1 MGNFKLFFFS
11 AVLAPALLT
20 CVPLPAPAQDTDRI
34 DAVLRITGA
43 SSEEDLDEQE
53 VERYMR
59 FLSHPLEIN
68 SASRS
73 RLLSSGL
80 LTRYQVA
87 SLEEY
92 RSVYGDVLSFSEL
105 SLVDGFGEEITRAL
119 RPFLSLSSHALPG
132 ASSSDTMRTRQDYL
146 ARIAYKSGDS
156 NYGIKYRLEAGGR
169 VDFSFAA
176 RNSYQDK
183 LLSLPSSWSANI
195 TFHSR
200 KRVSKVVLGDYNL
213 RLGQGLSLW
222 SGLSLSGLSSSSSF
236 SRKPTGL
243 SSSWS
248 WSNAG
253 GHRGVAADYQL
264 GRFYFVSFLSSPGLR
279 QLMEKSSKGPPGL
292 MSGASVGWF
301 GRNGQASFCAWGSS
315 ERGGTLG
322 KGKVSGDLRWN
333 FSGVDIFAESA
344 FDLKGKSL
352 AAVAG
357 VSARIGEDWRLSSVA
372 RLYPA
377 SFDGSFSGGVRSWS
391 KTSDERGV
399 AVGLE
404 RFGASLTVDLASK
417 MSDFSKRQCKVFM
430 KIPFQVGDEV
440 VLSVRATER
449 IRPYEEYL
457 VYKTGVRV
465 DLDWSS
471 AGISARYGENDGDSW
486 KVRTRLEGSLCRSM
500 GGLLYLEGGR
510 KTDKWYVYSRGTLF
524 FVDYWDDRIYS
535 YERDAPGNF
544 TVPAYYGR
552 GISFSAVGGRKFYFK
567 KRKALKVYFRASN
580 VRYPFMREPKPSVFE
595 AKIQAV
601 ASL

>member
-1 MGNFKLFFFS
+1 MFFFS

-53 VERYMR
+53 VERYLR

-200 KRVSKVVLGDYNL
+200 KRVNRISAWVTGYRNVQKALLFALLQPNDRLKTLQDSGD
-213 RLGQGLSLW
+213 
-222 SGLSLSGLSSSSSF
+222 F
-236 SRKPTGL
+236 T
-243 SSSWS
+243 
-248 WSNAG
+248 
-253 GHRGVAADYQL
+253 
-264 GRFYFVSFLSSPGLR
+264 
-279 QLMEKSSKGPPGL
+279 QLMVAQEELKTAP
-292 MSGASVGWF
+292 F
-301 GRNGQASFCAWGSS
+301 GEIWDEYCRRC
-315 ERGGTLG
+315 G
-322 KGKVSGDLRWN
+322 KPLD
-333 FSGVDIFAESA
+333 
-344 FDLKGKSL
+344 
-352 AAVAG
+352 
-357 VSARIGEDWRLSSVA
+357 GEW
-372 RLYPA
+372 YP
-377 SFDGSFSGGVRSWS
+377 
-391 KTSDERGV
+391 E
-399 AVGLE
+399 
-404 RFGASLTVDLASK
+404 
-417 MSDFSKRQCKVFM
+417 
-430 KIPFQVGDEV
+430 I
-440 VLSVRATER
+440 
-449 IRPYEEYL
+449 
-457 VYKTGVRV
+457 
-465 DLDWSS
+465 
-471 AGISARYGENDGDSW
+471 ARYEREVLEN
-486 KVRTRLEGSLCRSM
+486 R
-500 GGLLYLEGGR
+500 
-510 KTDKWYVYSRGTLF
+510 
-524 FVDYWDDRIYS
+524 
-535 YERDAPGNF
+535 
-544 TVPAYYGR
+544 
-552 GISFSAVGGRKFYFK
+552 
-567 KRKALKVYFRASN
+567 
-580 VRYPFMREPKPSVFE
+580 
-595 AKIQAV
+595 Q
-601 ASL
+601 